1 MNIVNSNMSTN
12 TQATTQ
18 IYTGL
23 VINVQS
29 AKGITL
35 QKIYLRY
42 SSQNTKI
49 SYNVWEFFAVRST
62 IWVLVILTLR
72 YNQ

>member
-1 MNIVNSNMSTN
+1 MRLLARGDMMMIPPVAEYQSKNTTNLSFPTQMNIVNSNMSTN

-23 VINVQS
+23 MINIQS

-35 QKIYLRY
+35 QKI
-42 SSQNTKI
+42 
-49 SYNVWEFFAVRST
+49 
-62 IWVLVILTLR
+62 
-72 YNQ
+72 

>member
-1 MNIVNSNMSTN
+1 MAYQSKSNTNLSFPTQMNIVNSNMSTN

-35 QKIYLRY
+35 QKIYLR
-42 SSQNTKI
+42 
-49 SYNVWEFFAVRST
+49 
-62 IWVLVILTLR
+62 
-72 YNQ
+72 

>member
-35 QKIYLRY
+35 QKIYL
-42 SSQNTKI
+42 SQVKTLRFHTMYGNFLL
-49 SYNVWEFFAVRST
+49 YAVRSEF
-62 IWVLVILTLR
+62 
-72 YNQ
+72 